1 MYGGLGN
8 QLFQY
13 TAASFISLKLGVPF
27 VIDGSWFKFN
37 RLNTKRNSDI
47 EKFSIPHSIM
57 KSKSYLEYF
66 ISHMDKRFRFK
77 YLSSNYICEVDRVDV
92 FSSLRCDI
100 NHDIL
105 LDGYWADYRIVESVL
120 PFIKPYLKLREEQ
133 LDISEETKDYLQL
146 IEDTN
151 SVSLH
156 IRRGDYAENFKTN
169 KFHGL
174 IDLSY
179 YVKAIEFISRNLLN
193 PCFFIFSDDIEWC
206 KLNLNFIPNA
216 IFIENSHHSV
226 IDLHIMSR
234 CKSNIIAN
242 STFSWWAATLN
253 ENPNKIVIAPI
264 KWFALS
270 APNNL
275 QLIPSTWKLF

>member
-1 MYGGLGN
+1 
-8 QLFQY
+8 
-13 TAASFISLKLGVPF
+13 
-27 VIDGSWFKFN
+27 
-37 RLNTKRNSDI
+37 
-47 EKFSIPHSIM
+47 
-57 KSKSYLEYF
+57 
-66 ISHMDKRFRFK
+66 MDKRFRFK